1 MLAFYRS
8 NKKELACKNRWLLSG
23 LIPGIALLLVGSI
36 STAYACEIRLEGLD
50 DITLDISRSNSY
62 IQRSDI
68 GQTLSDMF
76 KVTGNGETCRF
87 FVTFSGNSPARYLKG
102 PDGSS
107 LLYGLY
113 DSVQRHN
120 PLLGLPAAENNVL
133 AGEHSRKQPVRTLR
147 YYFFTALDET
157 AMAGTYQDMVQVKL
171 YEGDLNNFILRDSK
185 MVLYTVLVPTSI
197 DIKVRASGGNSAVL
211 DFGSLEPGEGQ
222 SFTAEVITNI
232 PYDLSIQS
240 ENRGALKH
248 QSGRIPGRINYT
260 LTHAGKVVDLSE
272 TSHLAFPQRK
282 KKLQVDMLDFNIT
295 IDDFEFVLRGEYQDS
310 LLLTVTAR

>member
-8 NKKELACKNRWLLSG
+8 NKKGFDCRNRWLWSG

-36 STAYACEIRLEGLD
+36 STAYSCEIRLEDLD
-50 DITLDISRSNSY
+50 DITLDISKSSY
-62 IQRSDI
+62 VQRSEV
-68 GQTLSDMF
+68 GRTLSDMF
-76 KVTGNGETCRF
+76 KVTGNGESCRF
-87 FVTFSGNSPARYLKG
+87 FVTFSGNRPTRYLKG
-102 PDGSS
+102 PNGNS
-107 LLYGLY
+107 LTYGLY

-120 PLLGLPAAENNVL
+120 PLLDIPAAKNNVL
-133 AGEHSRKQPVRTLR
+133 TGEHNGNQPVRTLR
-147 YYFFTALDET
+147 YHFFAALDET
-157 AMAGTYQDMVQVKL
+157 ALAGTYQDMVQVNL
-171 YEGDLNNFILRDSK
+171 YEGDLNNFNLRDSK

-197 DIKVRASGGNSAVL
+197 DISIRASGGNSAVL

-248 QSGRIPGRINYT
+248 QSGRLPGRIYYT
-260 LTHAGKVVDLSE
+260 LTHARKVINLSE
-272 TSHLAFPQRK
+272 TSHLAFPQQK
-282 KKLQVDMLDFNIT
+282 KNLQVDMLNFNIT
-295 IDDFEFVLRGEYQDS
+295 IEDFEFVLRGKYQDS